1 MAGSSR
7 LNSSTADAAKSSK
20 STPHVAATARPVAC
34 GIPRHAAARAER
46 SPALVEKTPSPSSAD
61 HRSPKISSRIST
73 LPSAEKHRTAVKKQ
87 SMEQLA
93 AIQEDLRR
101 AKEQLAKKET
111 EHRKVADD
119 ARRTA
124 DEANAKLRYALAEL
138 KKAEEASETEM
149 FRAIELEQTTIES
162 TQRKDELQR
171 RLEATRRQ
179 QEADAAALRSMVA
192 QLEEARLELADAID
206 AKNLALSH
214 ADDAIRAGEANAAQV
229 ELLNAEINRLKD
241 SFNSELESKVKES
254 AEKTRKLEAE
264 TSVLRIKL
272 KKAKVA
278 EEKVAELEGAVEGL
292 RADVAN
298 AIKARREADGLVGE
312 WKKKAQLFEIKL
324 ELANQSSILK
334 AESMSSVMKE
344 LDAANALLQ
353 VKESQIALLHD
364 KIESLEHEVVR
375 QNEDIN
381 ASGQRVDAAQ
391 RGALA
396 LRTEIQ
402 ELRSRLGAMEQE
414 KRGTIKDGSFT
425 SSQIEAICEEKDKLA
440 KELES
445 SKYECEKVRKAMEDM
460 ASALQEMSA
469 EARESQENYLHKEKE
484 IEHTRAKLQ
493 ELNISLNNTRDN
505 YEVMLDEANYERIC
519 LKNKVEQLEAE
530 AKTTS
535 EEWRSKELSFVSS
548 ITKSEEEIMSMRTR
562 LGKALETARDM
573 ENRNAQLEE
582 KVRELEALMDKD
594 NNYRGGKDT
603 KAYKE
608 NDGLHLHVKESS
620 GSEKIKDLY
629 SLIGNDEG
637 NTEKDGPVLLVSKMW
652 ENSYN
657 LSKERDDGEP
667 EVDLLDTDRDIAAD
681 GNGSRLSTEKTNS
694 NTKLVVKQNQQKKAL
709 MKKFGGLLKKK
720 SQH

>member
-1 MAGSSR
+1 
-7 LNSSTADAAKSSK
+7 
-20 STPHVAATARPVAC
+20 
-34 GIPRHAAARAER
+34 
-46 SPALVEKTPSPSSAD
+46 
-61 HRSPKISSRIST
+61 
-73 LPSAEKHRTAVKKQ
+73 
-87 SMEQLA
+87 
-93 AIQEDLRR
+93 
-101 AKEQLAKKET
+101 
-111 EHRKVADD
+111 
-119 ARRTA
+119 
-124 DEANAKLRYALAEL
+124 
-138 KKAEEASETEM
+138 
-149 FRAIELEQTTIES
+149 
-162 TQRKDELQR
+162 
-171 RLEATRRQ
+171 
-179 QEADAAALRSMVA
+179 
-192 QLEEARLELADAID
+192 
-206 AKNLALSH
+206 
-214 ADDAIRAGEANAAQV
+214 
-229 ELLNAEINRLKD
+229 
-241 SFNSELESKVKES
+241 
-254 AEKTRKLEAE
+254 
-264 TSVLRIKL
+264 
-272 KKAKVA
+272 
-278 EEKVAELEGAVEGL
+278 
-292 RADVAN
+292 
-298 AIKARREADGLVGE
+298 
-312 WKKKAQLFEIKL
+312 
-324 ELANQSSILK
+324 
-334 AESMSSVMKE
+334 
-344 LDAANALLQ
+344 
-353 VKESQIALLHD
+353 
-364 KIESLEHEVVR
+364 
-375 QNEDIN
+375 
-381 ASGQRVDAAQ
+381 
-391 RGALA
+391 
-396 LRTEIQ
+396 
-402 ELRSRLGAMEQE
+402 MEQE